1 MRDERWQ
8 LTYINK
14 AGAERSCYPR
24 SKEKRDANIEICKQ
38 RGYKVVR
45 CVKLYPFSS
54 EKNQHNFELIRNI
67 CFNRMDDMESGEVEW
82 NDQEYERLS
91 DLRDKADKYFGLPL
105 PVAWIPWDDWK
116 VAHELAQMAIIH
128 RQECCI
134 ENGRPDL
141 VTYC

>member
-1 MRDERWQ
+1 MNSAGWIPRRLEDRMRDERWQ

-54 EKNQHNFELIRNI
+54 EKNQHIDEL
-67 CFNRMDDMESGEVEW
+67 DDAFS
-82 NDQEYERLS
+82 
-91 DLRDKADKYFGLPL
+91 
-105 PVAWIPWDDWK
+105 
-116 VAHELAQMAIIH
+116 
-128 RQECCI
+128 
-134 ENGRPDL
+134 
-141 VTYC
+141 